1 MADTCGLGPCFRP
14 AWLQK
19 FATHRSFLIVYGL
32 LGTIQAM
39 AYVYFVATLTTLE
52 KRFKIPSK
60 TTGIV
65 MSGNEISQILL
76 SLTLSYYGGQGN
88 RPLWIAW
95 GVAFCG
101 LSCYI
106 LVLPHMVY
114 GPGQNALALTKEYL
128 DSHFYNATSENRDDS
143 LGVCPAAS
151 YKQDCEDDMAT
162 ILPLILIFLSQF
174 VLGIGSTLYYAL
186 GQPYLDDNV
195 KKTRTPLLLGLVLA
209 LRTLGPALGFALG
222 SGCLSLYIDPTV
234 TPVITNR
241 DPRWLGAWWLGW
253 IVLGSTMLLFSIVIA
268 LFPRRLPRPVHSG
281 KRSLPT
287 LDSIDSSAS
296 AKQLPNEEQPLTK
309 AMLSDFM
316 PVEPVP
322 HAPDASAIVVEDFK
336 TVLKKLVMNKLLMA
350 NIFAGVFYIL
360 GVAGYM
366 TYPVKYMESQ
376 FHISATRANIIAG
389 VPAILATMV
398 GFLASGYVISR
409 FKPTAGRV
417 LGWNVL
423 VGCVYISGQILFIF
437 LGCKDKGLYGFQSTR
452 TDLHLINNCN
462 RNCSCDN
469 LKYTPVCSTTNSMTY
484 YSACHAGCSYAF
496 NNSKGFGNCTCLSP
510 LNPLG
515 TIDGFSDTN
524 STDTMN
530 TVISGPCAVNCGYRF
545 IIFLMVLC
553 TMHFL
558 GSTGKIGNI
567 LVNYRC
573 VATKDK
579 SFAQGLSLVLVS
591 LLAFIPGPII
601 YGAIID
607 ATCLV
612 WNQTCG
618 QKGNCWLHHKDDF
631 RLHLNI
637 TAAGLT
643 TVGMLLDVVVW
654 RLGRGLDLYEE
665 TNTRKVTTGGRDDV
679 KQQLKR

>member
-1 MADTCGLGPCFRP
+1 
-14 AWLQK
+14 
-19 FATHRSFLIVYGL
+19 
-32 LGTIQAM
+32 M

-95 GVAFCG
+95 GVAFSG

-128 DSHFYNATSENRDDS
+128 DSHFYNATSENKDDS

-151 YKQDCEDDMAT
+151 YKKNCEDDMAT

-195 KKTRTPLLLGLVLA
+195 KKTRTPMLLGLVLA

-234 TPVITNR
+234 TPLITNK

-287 LDSIDSSAS
+287 LDSS
-296 AKQLPNEEQPLTK
+296 AKQRPNEEQPLTK
-309 AMLSDFM
+309 NMLSDFM
-316 PVEPVP
+316 PVDPVP
-322 HAPDASAIVVEDFK
+322 HAPGASAITVEGFK
-336 TVLKKLVMNKLLMA
+336 TVLKKLLMNKLLMA

-366 TYPVKYMESQ
+366 TYPVKYMETQ
-376 FHISATRANIIAG
+376 FQISAARANIIAG

-409 FKPTAGRV
+409 FKPRAGRV

-423 VGCVYISGQILFIF
+423 VGCVYISGEIVFIL
-437 LGCKDKGLYGFQSTR
+437 LGCKDIGLYGFHSTR
-452 TDLHLINNCN
+452 TDLHLINDCN
-462 RNCSCDN
+462 RNCNCDN
-469 LKYTPVCSTTNSMTY
+469 VKYTPVCSEMKGMTY
-484 YSACHAGCSYAF
+484 YSACHAGCSYVF
-496 NNSKGFGNCTCLSP
+496 NNSQGFGNCTCLSS
-510 LNPLG
+510 LNPVG

-530 TVISGPCAVNCGYRF
+530 TVISGPCAMNCGYRF
-545 IIFLMVLC
+545 IIFLIVLC
-553 TMHFL
+553 SMHFL

-618 QKGNCWLHHKDDF
+618 QKGNCWLYHKDDF
-631 RLHLNI
+631 RLHFNI
-637 TAAGLT
+637 TAAGFT
-643 TVGMLLDVVVW
+643 TVGVLLDVVVW

-665 TNTRKVTTGGRDDV
+665 TNTRNVRTGSRDDIQ
-679 KQQLKR
+679 QQLKR